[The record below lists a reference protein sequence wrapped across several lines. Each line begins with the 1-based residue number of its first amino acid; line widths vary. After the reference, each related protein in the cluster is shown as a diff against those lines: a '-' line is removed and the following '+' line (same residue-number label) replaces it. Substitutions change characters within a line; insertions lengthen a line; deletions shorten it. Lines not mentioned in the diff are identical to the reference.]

1 MKRLTAILSF
11 IIVTTATLFAM
22 QSQIQM
28 KPISNQPRPKVISKI
43 GSQTISTSPVSAFI
57 DDTALSVFFNSAIG
71 NATITITDSYG
82 TVVEQITVDTYMESE
97 IYLPTID
104 WDAAEYNISISYS
117 NTTLSGVFQVE

>member
-1 MKRLTAILSF
+1 MKRFTAILSF
-11 IIVTTATLFAM
+11 IILTTSALFAA
-22 QSQIQM
+22 QSQVDLSR
-28 KPISNQPRPKVISKI
+28 KPTVPRPRILSANKVQSDIPI
-43 GSQTISTSPVSAFI
+43 PVSAFI

-104 WDAAEYNISISYS
+104 WDADEYNISISYS

>member
-11 IIVTTATLFAM
+11 IILTTATLFAA
-22 QSQIQM
+22 QSQVDLSR
-28 KPISNQPRPKVISKI
+28 KPTVPRPRILSANKVHSDIPI
-43 GSQTISTSPVSAFI
+43 PVSAFI

-104 WDAAEYNISISYS
+104 WDADEYNISISYS